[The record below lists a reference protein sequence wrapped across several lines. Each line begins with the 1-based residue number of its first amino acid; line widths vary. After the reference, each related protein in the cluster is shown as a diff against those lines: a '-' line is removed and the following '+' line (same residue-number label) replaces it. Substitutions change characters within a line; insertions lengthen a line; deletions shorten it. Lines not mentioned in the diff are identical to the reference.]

1 MQRVLKRGLREA
13 PSQRL
18 RGQAPPR
25 TMHLYKPACADI
37 PPHKP
42 SLQKPSEA
50 LLKGKKPS
58 VVPKICPPLCGWAGK
73 ASGAAELKQ
82 LEKFLHVHGLS
93 LQDTV
98 RAETGMKYR
107 YQGCRGAA
115 WGGSAKPAGR
125 SPWWVS
131 GCVPEPV
138 CTAGQAAETQRC
150 RLLEGLLSAS

>member
-1 MQRVLKRGLREA
+1 
-13 PSQRL
+13 
-18 RGQAPPR
+18 
-25 TMHLYKPACADI
+25 MHLYKPACADI

-107 YQGCRGAA
+107 YRGCRGAA
-115 WGGSAKPAGR
+115 WGGRPNLQDALPG
-125 SPWWVS
+125 
-131 GCVPEPV
+131 GCL
-138 CTAGQAAETQRC
+138 AASWSLC
-150 RLLEGLLSAS
+150 APPGRLLKPSGAGCLRGFSQLAEHHKILARPRAVVNAEELYS

>member
-107 YQGCRGAA
+107 YRGCQGAA
-115 WGGSAKPAGR
+115 WGGRPNLQDALLVGVWLRPGACVHCRAG
-125 SPWWVS
+125 
-131 GCVPEPV
+131 C
-138 CTAGQAAETQRC
+138 
-150 RLLEGLLSAS
+150 